1 MTSQISNTELIYDEN
16 LFIDKMSTNKG
27 LKLLLKSQI
36 QATRSIQRSITE
48 IEIVINKILENINK
62 YKNSRLIY
70 VGAGT
75 SGRIGVQD
83 GSELFPTFG
92 WPKKRVL
99 FIIAGKN
106 KALTTSVEGAEDD
119 IISAVSQFK
128 EKNVNKS
135 DILIALAAS
144 GDTPFTVQIVKEARK
159 IGSLTIGISNNLR
172 GKLLSESEFNI
183 FLDSGKEVLAGSTRL
198 AAGTTQKICL
208 NLISTM
214 VMAKLGRVKQGR
226 MNYLVANNKKLRD
239 RKTLINNLL
248 KDQSIKMK

>member
-159 IGSLTIGISNNLR
+159 IGALTIGISNNPK
-172 GKLLSESEFNI
+172 GKLLSESLYCE
-183 FLDSGKEVLAGSTRL
+183 K
-198 AAGTTQKICL
+198 
-208 NLISTM
+208 
-214 VMAKLGRVKQGR
+214 
-226 MNYLVANNKKLRD
+226 Y
-239 RKTLINNLL
+239 
-248 KDQSIKMK
+248 